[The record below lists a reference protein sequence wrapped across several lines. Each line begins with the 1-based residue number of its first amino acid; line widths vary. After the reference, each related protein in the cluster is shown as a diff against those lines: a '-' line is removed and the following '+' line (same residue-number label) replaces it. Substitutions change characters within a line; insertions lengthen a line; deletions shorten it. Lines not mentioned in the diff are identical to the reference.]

1 MQKLRCPHCHKIM
14 GGSSSTSKNKT
25 KHLYYL
31 CSNCKM
37 RTNETKIEKSLMK
50 FLNDMLDFFLI
61 IDYSFKPTLNLDYE
75 NKLKQYKKLKKE
87 LEEKINRI
95 KKSFI
100 DGLIETSTLQKELNE
115 IEEDLDTTKN
125 KIKELEDLKESM
137 EYKQDIRTI
146 FNLKQIEK
154 MKQKGSYVKS
164 KNLWNYLSK
173 GQKQFLINKYID
185 EVELHLD
192 KNSNVIIDN
201 IIFNKNEIENI
212 GYMFRNDCFDMV
224 INVNKRDI
232 ILSDMQKE
240 SDTISYI
247 TSLRNFYNVEEIT
260 INEEEFN
267 LDMFNNEDD
276 IIQIIPQEKD
286 KKFNK
291 NKYTILKIG
300 V

>member
-1 MQKLRCPHCHKIM
+1 
-14 GGSSSTSKNKT
+14 
-25 KHLYYL
+25 
-31 CSNCKM
+31 
-37 RTNETKIEKSLMK
+37 
-50 FLNDMLDFFLI
+50 
-61 IDYSFKPTLNLDYE
+61 
-75 NKLKQYKKLKKE
+75 
-87 LEEKINRI
+87 
-95 KKSFI
+95 
-100 DGLIETSTLQKELNE
+100 
-115 IEEDLDTTKN
+115 
-125 KIKELEDLKESM
+125 M
-137 EYKQDIRTI
+137 EYKQEIRTI

-154 MKQKGSYVKS
+154 MKQKANYVKS

-173 GQKQFLINKYID
+173 EQKQFLINKYID

>member
-1 MQKLRCPHCHKIM
+1 
-14 GGSSSTSKNKT
+14 
-25 KHLYYL
+25 
-31 CSNCKM
+31 
-37 RTNETKIEKSLMK
+37 
-50 FLNDMLDFFLI
+50 MLDFFLI

-75 NKLKQYKKLKKE
+75 NKLKQYKKIKKE

-100 DGLIETSTLQKELNE
+100 DGLIDTSTLQKELNE

-137 EYKQDIRTI
+137 EYKQDIRII

-154 MKQKGSYVKS
+154 MKQKANYVKS

-173 GQKQFLINKYID
+173 EQKQFLINKYID
-185 EVELHLD
+185 EIELHLD
-192 KNSNVIIDN
+192 KNSNIIIDN

-267 LDMFNNEDD
+267 LDMFSNEDD

>member
-1 MQKLRCPHCHKIM
+1 
-14 GGSSSTSKNKT
+14 
-25 KHLYYL
+25 
-31 CSNCKM
+31 
-37 RTNETKIEKSLMK
+37 
-50 FLNDMLDFFLI
+50 
-61 IDYSFKPTLNLDYE
+61 
-75 NKLKQYKKLKKE
+75 
-87 LEEKINRI
+87 
-95 KKSFI
+95 
-100 DGLIETSTLQKELNE
+100 
-115 IEEDLDTTKN
+115 
-125 KIKELEDLKESM
+125 M
-137 EYKQDIRTI
+137 EYKQDIKTI

-154 MKQKGSYVKS
+154 MKQKANYVKS

-173 GQKQFLINKYID
+173 EQKQFLINKYID

-267 LDMFNNEDD
+267 LDIFNNEDD